1 MGNLMFAEQCA
12 ECTRLPK
19 TAIEEDD
26 ETWIDFKKVPYFIKT
41 EKCKA
46 FRPGGKVKCRGKK

>member
-1 MGNLMFAEQCA
+1 MFAEQCA